1 MGTCMA
7 RRGFL
12 TLSDCENPA
21 TTMCGTCGRPMCVAH
36 LSPQS
41 GFSTCYDC
49 AATNPTNTQQ
59 QGEEGEYDETWSHRY
74 RDDYYSSTGYR
85 PVYSGTRESDTYY
98 DDQDVRSFDNEAGE
112 DLAGDDESAAGDFG
126 ES

>member
-12 TLSDCENPA
+12 TLGDCENPA
-21 TTMCGTCGRPMCVAH
+21 ATMCGTCGRAMCAVH
-36 LSPQS
+36 LSPQT

-49 AATNPTNTQQ
+49 AAANPTNAQE
-59 QGEEGEYDETWSHRY
+59 GEGEYDETWSHRY
-74 RDDYYSSTGYR
+74 RDEYYSTTGYR
-85 PVYSGTRESDTYY
+85 PVYSGTHHSDTYY
-98 DDQDVRSFDNEAGE
+98 DDQDVRSFDSEADD